1 MRYINYLE
9 YLNLKNNKN
18 SLLLKY
24 KIFKNNKLFLKEKLS
39 KELVI
44 NNNKLDLDQKKSIFI
59 HEENMLILAGAG
71 SGKTLT
77 ILGKIDYLVNELHIK
92 PEEILCIS
100 YTNKTVSELKDKI
113 KYNIDIFTFHKL
125 ALEII
130 KDYNY
135 YSLVSTDYLSYI
147 IDEVFLSIC
156 NNIDLSMLKSINNE
170 ITSFINVFK
179 VNEYKLEYLD
189 KLIKKNKDLILKV
202 IKKIFILYEE
212 ELFSTRS
219 IDLNDSISI
228 ATTLIRNRGLKRYYR
243 CIIIDEFQDISI
255 SRYNLV
261 SEIKNACNSHLFAVG
276 DDYQSI
282 YKFTGSKLDLIVNFK
297 KYFKHAKVIRLNKVY
312 RNSNELIKTASTFIM
327 KNKNQ
332 LRKNMKS
339 DKSIK
344 RPIKIIYYKK
354 NMGIKLKK
362 ILEQGNYLIL
372 GRNTYDI
379 NYVLDDEIKLDNNI
393 VHYNNKESIYMT
405 MHKSKGLESDN
416 VIIINLSNSSF
427 PSIERKSVTNLLLKK
442 DKYLF
447 EEERRLFYV
456 ALTRTKNYV
465 YLFVDK
471 DNPSIF
477 VKELLLRSRKYIE
490 ILDV

>member
-9 YLNLKNNKN
+9 YLNLKNKN

-24 KIFKNNKLFLKEKLS
+24 KVFKNNKFFLKEKLS

-44 NNNKLDLDQKKSIFI
+44 NNIKLDLYQKKSIFI
-59 HEENMLILAGAG
+59 HEVNMLILAGAG

-77 ILGKIDYLVNELHIK
+77 ILGKIDYLINELHIK

-100 YTNKTVSELKDKI
+100 YTNKTVLELKNKI
-113 KYNIDIFTFHKL
+113 KHNIDIFTFHKL

-135 YSLVSTDYLSYI
+135 YSLESSDYLSYI

-156 NNIDLSMLKSINNE
+156 NNIDLSLLKSINKE

-179 VNEYKLEYLD
+179 VNEYKIEYLD
-189 KLIKKNKDLILKV
+189 RLIKKNKDLVLKV
-202 IKKIFILYEE
+202 IKKIFCLYEE

-228 ATTLIRNRGLKRYYR
+228 ATSLIRSKGLKRYYK
-243 CIIIDEFQDISI
+243 CIIIDEFQDISV
-255 SRYNLV
+255 SRCNLIA
-261 SEIKNACNSHLFAVG
+261 EIKNACNSYLFAVG

-282 YKFTGSKLDLIVNFK
+282 YKFTGSKLDLIINFK
-297 KYFKHAKVIRLNKVY
+297 KYFEHPKIIRLNKVY
-312 RNSNELIKTASTFIM
+312 RNSNELIKTASSFIM

-332 LRKNMKS
+332 LRKNMSS

-344 RPIKIIYYKK
+344 KPIKIIYYKK

-362 ILEQGNYLIL
+362 ILEQGNFLIL

-379 NYVLDDEIKLDNNI
+379 NYVLDDDIKLDNNK
-393 VHYNNKESIYMT
+393 VLYKNKEYVYMT

-416 VIIINLSNSSF
+416 VIILNLSNYSF

-442 DKYLF
+442 DKYKY

-465 YLFVDK
+465 YLLVDK
-471 DNPSIF
+471 DNASIF

-490 ILDV
+490 ILDI